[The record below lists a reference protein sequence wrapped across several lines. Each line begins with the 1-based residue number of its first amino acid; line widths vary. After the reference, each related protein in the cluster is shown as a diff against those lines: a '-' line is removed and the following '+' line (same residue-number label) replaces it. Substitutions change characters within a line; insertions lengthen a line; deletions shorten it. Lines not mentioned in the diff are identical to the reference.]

1 MTRPLTRMIRVLL
14 LFESAMYSAVTPVLP
29 HYQHAL
35 HASKPALGLLVAGY
49 PAGLLPGSLLGG
61 WLAARVGVRR
71 TTLAGL
77 IGFGL
82 AIAGFGLVTVLPAL
96 DALRLVQGLF
106 CGLIWGGGLTWV
118 IAAEAPERRGAAI
131 GGAIGAATL
140 GTLIGPVL
148 GTVAVTAG
156 TGVTF
161 GATGLIAFGL
171 VAWTARHPDPEHAP
185 VPGAILGQ
193 LRDALRAGGFGL
205 GFWLVTLEAMTFGAT
220 GVLIPLRLSHLGA
233 PGWEIGGVFVAAS
246 ALSTVLSPLVGRVVD
261 RRGAPI
267 TLAVGLA
274 TAAPL
279 IAALAL
285 PGSATELAVLAV
297 IALGIPLTAGMI
309 PSLALMTG
317 ATERAAVSLILAT
330 TAVNFAFALG
340 EVIGAPSAAAISQ
353 ATGDWVPLVGIA
365 ALMVASLGLLRRAK
379 DAVAGDNRPRGALH
393 TARGATT
400 PDPEHR
406 PRRRNRRRA
415 DLPDRPSPVR
425 VGTAPPALCGDA
437 AGAEPR
443 PGGAAERP

>member
-1 MTRPLTRMIRVLL
+1 
-14 LFESAMYSAVTPVLP
+14 
-29 HYQHAL
+29 
-35 HASKPALGLLVAGY
+35 
-49 PAGLLPGSLLGG
+49 
-61 WLAARVGVRR
+61 
-71 TTLAGL
+71 
-77 IGFGL
+77 
-82 AIAGFGLVTVLPAL
+82 
-96 DALRLVQGLF
+96 
-106 CGLIWGGGLTWV
+106 
-118 IAAEAPERRGAAI
+118 
-131 GGAIGAATL
+131 
-140 GTLIGPVL
+140 VL